1 MICQRFD
8 AENNES
14 AFLVFHIFDVEAD
27 PAAVLPL
34 ASPVHLGFHA
44 VFHPEGVERT
54 EAGPSDQQPELH
66 QRQQLAT
73 LLKQQSGLPP
83 HSGYRVPWIQAS
95 SR

>member
-44 VFHPEGVERT
+44 VFHPRESN
-54 EAGPSDQQPELH
+54 GPRP
-66 QRQQLAT
+66 
-73 LLKQQSGLPP
+73 GLPIN
-83 HSGYRVPWIQAS
+83 SRSYTSAS
-95 SR
+95 KSPPC